1 MYNSGVYNLKG
12 FIMQRTQIYFEQD
25 TLQELKSI
33 AKDLNVSV
41 SEFIRSVMK
50 TEIKKQKKSSLGDF
64 LSTMKPLESFEDTDA
79 SEYVTNMRRKSRI
92 LND

>member
-1 MYNSGVYNLKG
+1 
-12 FIMQRTQIYFEQD
+12 
-25 TLQELKSI
+25 
-33 AKDLNVSV
+33 
-41 SEFIRSVMK
+41 MK

-79 SEYVTNMRRKSRI
+79 SEYVSNMRRKSRI

>member
-1 MYNSGVYNLKG
+1 
-12 FIMQRTQIYFEQD
+12 MQRTQIYFEKN

-50 TEIKKQKKSSLGDF
+50 TEIKKQKKSNISDF
-64 LSTMKPLESFEDTDA
+64 INTMKPIESFNKVVDA
-79 SEYVTNMRRKSRI
+79 SEYVSNIRRKSRI